1 MSIADMNPPQR
12 AAVRYLDG
20 PLLVLAGAGS
30 GKTRVITQK
39 IAYLVREGGMSA
51 CNIAAI
57 TFTNKAA
64 REMLERVG
72 KLLPADASRGLT
84 VSTFHSLGLQI
95 LRQEAPRVGYKPQFS
110 ILDSAD
116 AAKIISDLL
125 ATTSKDEI
133 RRVQSQISRWK
144 NDLLAP
150 ESALVGAGNEFER
163 IAARIY
169 LNYQD
174 TLLAYQAM
182 DFDDLIRLP
191 VRLFE
196 TDREAL
202 EKWQAKLRYLLIDE
216 YQDTNTCQYLLVKL
230 LAGVRGMFTAVGDDD
245 QSIYAWR
252 GANVENLAQLPRDYP
267 RLHVIKLEQNYRSTA
282 RILRAANSVISN
294 NPKLFE
300 KQLWSEL
307 GLGEPLRAVQCRDD
321 DGEAHMVAQRLLA
334 HKFEHRTDFRDYA
347 VLYRGNHQA
356 RLIEQ
361 VFREHKI
368 PYAISGGQ
376 SFYDRAEIKD
386 VLGYLRL
393 IANPDDD
400 PAFIRAVTT
409 PKRGIGN
416 TTLEKLGAYAGE
428 RHVSLFTA
436 AREHGLQG
444 RIQPAQLEPL
454 QQFCDYIERMGFR
467 AVREPAGPLIR
478 ELLTAIRY
486 EQWLY
491 DSEEPRPAESK
502 WKNVQELCGWLERK
516 GEADGKNLV
525 ELTQTIALITLLEG
539 REGEEAPDA
548 VRLST
553 LHASKGL
560 EYPHVYLIGC
570 EEGILPHQ
578 ESIDTGMVEE
588 ERRLMYVGITRAQ
601 RTLTLSHCV
610 KRKRAG
616 EWVFCEPSRF
626 IGEINGDDI
635 RFFGKPGQPQQVTRD
650 EGKARL
656 ANLREMLASKRKP
669 AE

>member
-230 LAGVRGMFTAVGDDD
+230 LAGVRGMFTAVGDDL
-245 QSIYAWR
+245 R
-252 GANVENLAQLPRDYP
+252 LAR
-267 RLHVIKLEQNYRSTA
+267 R
-282 RILRAANSVISN
+282 
-294 NPKLFE
+294 
-300 KQLWSEL
+300 
-307 GLGEPLRAVQCRDD
+307 QCR
-321 DGEAHMVAQRLLA
+321 E
-334 HKFEHRTDFRDYA
+334 
-347 VLYRGNHQA
+347 
-356 RLIEQ
+356 
-361 VFREHKI
+361 
-368 PYAISGGQ
+368 SG
-376 SFYDRAEIKD
+376 A
-386 VLGYLRL
+386 
-393 IANPDDD
+393 
-400 PAFIRAVTT
+400 
-409 PKRGIGN
+409 
-416 TTLEKLGAYAGE
+416 
-428 RHVSLFTA
+428 TA
-436 AREHGLQG
+436 ARLSA
-444 RIQPAQLEPL
+444 PARDQAGAELPFDRPHPACG
-454 QQFCDYIERMGFR
+454 QQRDFQQSE
-467 AVREPAGPLIR
+467 AVREA
-478 ELLTAIRY
+478 A
-486 EQWLY
+486 
-491 DSEEPRPAESK
+491 
-502 WKNVQELCGWLERK
+502 VER
-516 GEADGKNLV
+516 
-525 ELTQTIALITLLEG
+525 
-539 REGEEAPDA
+539 
-548 VRLST
+548 
-553 LHASKGL
+553 
-560 EYPHVYLIGC
+560 
-570 EEGILPHQ
+570 
-578 ESIDTGMVEE
+578 
-588 ERRLMYVGITRAQ
+588 TRA
-601 RTLTLSHCV
+601 R
-610 KRKRAG
+610 
-616 EWVFCEPSRF
+616 
-626 IGEINGDDI
+626 
-635 RFFGKPGQPQQVTRD
+635 
-650 EGKARL
+650 
-656 ANLREMLASKRKP
+656 
-669 AE
+669 